1 MNHKLLS
8 FITMPNGLHIDCK
21 IKHRFLFF
29 FFPFLRFWW
38 LPVERWHHGQPWNL
52 CKGDRALQ
60 MMLLLL
66 LQRMK
71 PISLSIRNPF
81 FLPLFFPFVF
91 LSSILKWCQLW
102 SPFLCPIR
110 RRIFIF
116 WFYFIFFLIFV
127 FVYIIFEE
135 TSI

>member
-1 MNHKLLS
+1 
-8 FITMPNGLHIDCK
+8 
-21 IKHRFLFF
+21 
-29 FFPFLRFWW
+29 
-38 LPVERWHHGQPWNL
+38 
-52 CKGDRALQ
+52 

-110 RRIFIF
+110 RTYFHF
-116 WFYFIFFLIFV
+116 WVLFYFFLNFCICIYYFWTKPRFSSHILYIINSVLKLLIF
-127 FVYIIFEE
+127 
-135 TSI
+135 